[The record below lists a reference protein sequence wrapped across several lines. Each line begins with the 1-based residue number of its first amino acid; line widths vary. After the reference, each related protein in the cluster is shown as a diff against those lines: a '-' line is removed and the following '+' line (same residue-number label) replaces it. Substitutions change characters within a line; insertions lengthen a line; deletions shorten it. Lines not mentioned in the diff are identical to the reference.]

1 MKIIIEVSGGVV
13 SNIISTENVEIY
25 LIDHDDLK
33 ERADN
38 TINARMPMQPS
49 LITKETSSINAIDD
63 AVFGIHTP
71 KFDKELNDILS
82 EYE

>member
-33 ERADN
+33 ERGTDDTSAK
-38 TINARMPMQPS
+38 IPMQPD
-49 LITKETSSINAIDD
+49 LITKETFSISAIDD
-63 AVFGIHTP
+63 AVFGVHTP
-71 KFDKELNDILS
+71 KFDKELDNILS